1 MVRGA
6 VRRVAGFD
14 VSAQISGFTFHFQNE
29 YPILSL
35 LRSKG
40 DVGFAK
46 NKSIV
51 ATKVL
56 SG

>member
-1 MVRGA
+1 V
-6 VRRVAGFD
+6 VGFD

-40 DVGFAK
+40 DVVFAK
-46 NKSIV
+46 KQSIV
-51 ATKVL
+51 ATEVL

>member
-1 MVRGA
+1 V
-6 VRRVAGFD
+6 VGFD

-40 DVGFAK
+40 DVVFAK
-46 NKSIV
+46 KQSIV